1 MKKSCIIG
9 GKKIDVI
16 DYKDAAFLRR
26 FLNSQ
31 GKIYPPKRYSVNAA
45 CQRKIATAVKRARHM
60 GLLPYVVK

>member
-1 MKKSCIIG
+1 MKKPCIIN
-9 GKKIDVI
+9 GKRIDAI

-31 GKIYPPKRYSVNAA
+31 GKIYPRKRYGVSAQ
-45 CQRKIATAVKRARHM
+45 CQRTITRAVKRARFM